1 MFEFLTDASRK
12 QLNAIKLLEDV
23 KNIKDRILNPASH
36 AGVTPIY
43 TKEAEDAVKVIQAL
57 EAALTAAL
65 ATL

>member
-1 MFEFLTDASRK
+1 VTDASRK
-12 QLNAIKLLEDV
+12 RLNAIKLLEDV
-23 KNIKDRILNPASH
+23 KNIKDRILKPASH

-57 EAALTAAL
+57 EAALNAAI